1 MYIVRNLSA
10 RELIGQ
16 RMAVGYHS
24 CVVIGTYNG
33 HLYKGQLELVRQAAG
48 KNQKVLVI
56 ALRNP
61 YDLRE
66 LPKTVYSVA
75 VYEYTQKSLEAIA
88 QLLDHQFIPKGIL
101 PVSM

>member
-1 MYIVRNLSA
+1 MRNLSA